1 MSGSVSGSEELQA
14 VANGLDQPPE
24 EKFRTSISS
33 SRRMRRF
40 DSMELE
46 STKVTGMEQ
55 QEYPKLLSMR
65 MTLRLAFQT
74 IGVVYGDV
82 GTSPLYVYS
91 STFPNGINQNHVKT
105 DVLGALSLIIYTLT
119 LIPLLKYVFIV
130 LKANDR
136 GEGGTCALY
145 SLISR
150 HAKISLIPNQN
161 PEDRHLSG
169 YKLALPS
176 AVKYSS
182 QVKQILERS
191 KIAQKLLLVVTLIGT
206 CMVIGDG
213 VLTPA
218 ISVLSAVQG
227 IQVQATGLSQNVV
240 VVVSVIILVILFSL
254 QHYGTDKVGFMFA
267 PCVLIWFI
275 FIGVIGIY
283 NIFKYEASVFRAFNP
298 KYMYDYFK
306 ANKKDAWTSLGGVVL
321 CITGTEAMFA
331 DLGHFSVRSIQ
342 IAFTSLVY
350 PSLLG
355 AYIGQ
360 AAYLLKNPEHVDQTF
375 YKSIPGALYWPQFVV
390 AVVAAI
396 IASQAM
402 ISATFSIIKQSM
414 SLGCFPPVKIVHTS
428 KIHEGQIYIPE
439 MNWLLMVLCV
449 VITAAFR
456 NTTQIGNAYGI
467 CVVAVMVVTTS
478 LLTIIMLMIWHSKVF
493 IALIFL
499 IGFGSVELFY
509 LTSVLEKFNQGGWLP
524 LLFSAI
530 FLAIML
536 IWHYGSLN
544 KYKYEVENK
553 VPMDRVLE
561 LGSNLGVRRVPGIGL
576 VYNELAQGIPAIF
589 THLITSLPAMHS
601 VIVFVC
607 VKHLPVASVL
617 SEERFVF
624 RRVGTNDYHI
634 YRCVARYG
642 YKDTAEKN
650 DVFEDLLLNWLAQFI
665 REDRLAMEI
674 NAQQLL
680 NTKYSNS
687 QLGEDTIV
695 SMYPSRVLPLDH
707 SRDPSATT
715 DEYGTIIDG
724 QQIAPDASERDLNAD
739 LAFLA
744 EAKAAGVIYIVGNT
758 EVRAADDSP
767 VTKKI
772 LVNYGFDFLRKNFR
786 GRIVSL
792 DIPNRKL
799 LKVGMNYAI

>member
-169 YKLALPS
+169 YKLALPK
-176 AVKYSS
+176 VKSP
-182 QVKQILERS
+182 K
-191 KIAQKLLLVVTLIGT
+191 KLLLVVTLIGT

-342 IAFTSLVY
+342 ICIHFTCVSI
-350 PSLLG
+350 SFG
-355 AYIGQ
+355 AYI
-360 AAYLLKNPEHVDQTF
+360 
-375 YKSIPGALYWPQFVV
+375 GALYWPQFVV

-428 KIHEGQIYIPE
+428 KIHEGQNIH
-439 MNWLLMVLCV
+439 
-449 VITAAFR
+449 TR
-456 NTTQIGNAYGI
+456 NELASYGI